1 MDMITENTGYL
12 VEKIKTALMSNPN
25 MDIVVSRAMAKFVQN
40 LYDLDVSNTNVIEAQ
55 RAVIANQKDLIENL
69 KKHNNDQAN
78 IKWTN
83 ITV

>member
-1 MDMITENTGYL
+1 MPTDNTGYL
-12 VEKIKTALMSNPN
+12 VETIKTALMSNPN
-25 MDIVVSRAMAKFVQN
+25 MNILVSRAMAMFVQN
-40 LYDLDVSNTNVIEAQ
+40 LYDLDVSNTKVIEAQ

-69 KKHNNDQAN
+69 KKYNNNQAN

>member
-1 MDMITENTGYL
+1 MPTNNTGYL

>member
-1 MDMITENTGYL
+1 MPTDNTGYL
-12 VEKIKTALMSNPN
+12 VETIKTALMSNPN
-25 MDIVVSRAMAKFVQN
+25 MNILVSRAMAKFVQN
-40 LYDLDVSNTNVIEAQ
+40 LYDLDVSNTKVIEAQ

-69 KKHNNDQAN
+69 KKYNNDQAN

>member
-1 MDMITENTGYL
+1 MPTNNTGYL

-40 LYDLDVSNTNVIEAQ
+40 LYDLDVSNTKVIEAQ

>member
-1 MDMITENTGYL
+1 MATENTGYL

-40 LYDLDVSNTNVIEAQ
+40 LYDLDVSNTKVIEAQ

-69 KKHNNDQAN
+69 KKYNNDQAN